1 MDYPKDSLAGAKATR
16 ANSKAGVT
24 PVLILCDNS
33 GSMSGFVPICSLS
46 LVR

>member
-33 GSMSGFVPICSLS
+33 GSMSGFTKLE
-46 LVR
+46 